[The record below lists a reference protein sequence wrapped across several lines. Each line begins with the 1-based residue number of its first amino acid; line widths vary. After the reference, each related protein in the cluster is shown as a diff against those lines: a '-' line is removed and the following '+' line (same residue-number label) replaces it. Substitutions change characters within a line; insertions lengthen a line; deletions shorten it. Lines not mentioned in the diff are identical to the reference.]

1 MKQGLGRRKALR
13 RRGEPAP
20 PKRGRRQQ
28 PNPFRRTTSGFE
40 GLIPTDRSEDF
51 FFSGWLQ
58 EPEAAAE
65 FLEHGGEDRQPL
77 TGDPRVGI
85 TVSAIGHLLL
95 LIFMLIE
102 PGRGLLGPKSES
114 TEVPDVDKTEPLVLF
129 MEDPALQQPP
139 VVVVPVVPD
148 VAPPEQELPP
158 EPPPQVADNA
168 MIIPK
173 AMLTAPPDKRPDIM
187 NDLPFSEGNTDEF
200 YTEEEVKEPGSE
212 GEPEE
217 IVEAET
223 LLVEESGEDDLSSEA
238 AEGREGANDGT
249 DVAQELARNAVGDLL
264 YGTPSLKDEALA
276 KRQIQPPTPRITQ
289 WMTGEGGEEGRFT
302 DIRRFLAGA
311 QFHNLEGGLISNTN
325 NTLYYNDKGANFV
338 PWIRRMLA
346 EVGRIWYSIMPYS
359 VNFDHGHVAVGI
371 TVDREGTITGLQI
384 LVPSGIS
391 GFDNAATGSVR
402 AADLLPLP
410 ADYPDDRFD
419 IILVFWYNERPYD
432 LFG

>member
-1 MKQGLGRRKALR
+1 M
-13 RRGEPAP
+13 
-20 PKRGRRQQ
+20 
-28 PNPFRRTTSGFE
+28 SGFE
-40 GLIPTDRSEDF
+40 GLIPTDGSENF

-58 EPEAAAE
+58 KSEAAKE
-65 FLEHGGEDRQPL
+65 FLDRGGEHWKPL
-77 TGDPRVGI
+77 TGDPRLGI
-85 TVSAIGHLLL
+85 VVSAIGHLLL

-102 PGRGLLGPKSES
+102 PSLGLLGPKSEFP
-114 TEVPDVDKTEPLVLF
+114 EVPDIDKTEPLVLF

-148 VAPPEQELPP
+148 VVAAPEQELPP
-158 EPPPQVADNA
+158 DPPPQVADNA

-173 AMLTAPPDKRPDIM
+173 AMLIPPPGKRPDIM

-200 YTEEEVKEPGSE
+200 YTEEEVKEPNSE
-212 GEPEE
+212 GVPEE
-217 IVEAET
+217 ITETET
-223 LLVEESGEDDLSSEA
+223 LLVEELGADDLSSEA

-264 YGTPSLKDEALA
+264 YGTPSLKEEALA
-276 KRQIQPPTPRITQ
+276 KRQVQPSTPRITP
-289 WMTGEGGEEGRFT
+289 WVTGEGGEEGRFT

-311 QFHNLEGGLISNTN
+311 QFHNSEGGLISNTN

-359 VNFDHGHVAVGI
+359 VHFDHGHVAVGI

-384 LVPSGIS
+384 LAPSGIS

>member
-13 RRGEPAP
+13 RRGEPAA

-40 GLIPTDRSEDF
+40 ALIPSDRSEDF
-51 FFSGWLQ
+51 FFSDWLEQ
-58 EPEAAAE
+58 PEAAAE
-65 FLEHGGEDRQPL
+65 FLEHGGEDREPL
-77 TGDPRVGI
+77 IGDPRVGI
-85 TVSAIGHLLL
+85 TVSAVGHLLL
-95 LIFMLIE
+95 LILLLIE
-102 PGRGLLGPKSES
+102 PSLGLLGPRPES
-114 TEVPDVDKTEPLVLF
+114 IEVPDVDKTEPLVLF
-129 MEDPALQQPP
+129 MDDPALKQPP

-148 VAPPEQELPP
+148 VVAPPAPP

-212 GEPEE
+212 GELEE
-217 IVEAET
+217 IAEAET

-238 AEGREGANDGT
+238 ADGREGANNGT
-249 DVAQELARNAVGDLL
+249 DVAQELAPNAVGDLL

-276 KRQIQPPTPRITQ
+276 KRQIQPPTPRITPGV
-289 WMTGEGGEEGRFT
+289 TGEGGEDGLFT
-302 DIRRFLAGA
+302 DIPRFLARA
-311 QFHNLEGGLISNTN
+311 QFHNPQGGLISNTN
-325 NTLYYNDKGANFV
+325 NTIYYNDKGANFV
-338 PWIRRMLA
+338 PWIRRLLV
-346 EVGRIWYSIMPYS
+346 EVERIWRSTMPYS
-359 VNFDHGHVAVGI
+359 VNFAHGHVAVGF
-371 TVDREGTITGLQI
+371 TVDREGTITALDI
-384 LVPSGIS
+384 FVPSGIS
-391 GFDNAATGSVR
+391 GFDNAATGSVL